1 MKACRSLPSTFPVPA
16 VPPPVRGTFTG
27 AVRPR
32 APNAVVLVVVILR
45 SLAVPLCSVIA
56 PPLIVGATPVI
67 AAILFIRSWTVPV
80 VTLIWFA
87 ARFVGVVTMLITV
100 VFTVIVSP
108 GGPATKLVVS
118 ESVFGPPFNRVDGV
132 MGVGVGVSLLFLAAP
147 TIVAS
152 P

>member
-1 MKACRSLPSTFPVPA
+1 MKAWRSLPSTFPVPA

-32 APNAVVLVVVILR
+32 APNAVVLLVVTLR
-45 SLAVPLCSVIA
+45 VLAVPLCSVIA

-67 AAILFIRSWTVPV
+67 AAILSIRSWTVPV

-100 VFTVIVSP
+100 LSTVMVSP

-118 ESVFGPPFNRVDGV
+118 ESVFAPPFNRVDPV
-132 MGVGVGVSLLFLAAP
+132 MAVGVGRLLFLAAP
-147 TIVAS
+147 VIVAA